1 VAKRTR
7 KTLFLYFRIN
17 MINCGNN
24 NLIQNFNKHLNK
36 NKHLKRL
43 IRLKLNE
50 TNKNSQVN
58 SIKNALGK
66 LILIIV

>member
-1 VAKRTR
+1 
-7 KTLFLYFRIN
+7 

-58 SIKNALGK
+58 PIKNALGK